1 MTDMDRFYIPTSDTT
16 DWRALLVEPEKQ
28 WKPGFSAYELA
39 TAWEAASGFPIS
51 VAEVLRTAPAGVFNG
66 LSFLLGLVEH
76 EVPLPGGRTASQT
89 DLWVLAKTGN
99 GETVSL
105 AVEGKVDEKFDD
117 LVTEWLARDGG
128 PSEGKR
134 QRLDYLCSL
143 IDLDPNAA
151 LSLRYQLVHRT
162 AAALIEAERF
172 GARHAVML
180 VHSFST
186 ADSWFDDYAAF
197 AIALRAEARPAV
209 NRIVDVGA
217 RGGIQ
222 LYLGWV
228 KDSASTAS

>member
-1 MTDMDRFYIPTSDTT
+1 MNKLYVPTSSPT
-16 DWRALLVEPEKQ
+16 DWQALLVEPEKQ
-28 WKPGFSAYELA
+28 WKPGWSAYELA
-39 TAWEAASGFPIS
+39 VAWEAANGFPGS
-51 VAEVLRTAPAGVFNG
+51 VAKVLGTAPAGVLNG
-66 LSFLLGLVEH
+66 LSFQLGLVEH
-76 EVPLPGGRTASQT
+76 KVPLPGGTTASQT
-89 DLWVLAKTGN
+89 DLWVLARTAN

-117 LVTEWLARDGG
+117 LVADWLSRHGE

-134 QRLDYLCSL
+134 KRLEYLCSL
-143 IDLDPNAA
+143 LDLDPETV
-151 LSLRYQLVHRT
+151 LLLRYQLVHRT

-180 VHSFST
+180 VHSFSS
-186 ADSWFDDYAAF
+186 ADSWFGDYAAF
-197 AIALRAEARPAV
+197 ATALHADARPAV
-209 NRIVDVGA
+209 DRIVEVGA